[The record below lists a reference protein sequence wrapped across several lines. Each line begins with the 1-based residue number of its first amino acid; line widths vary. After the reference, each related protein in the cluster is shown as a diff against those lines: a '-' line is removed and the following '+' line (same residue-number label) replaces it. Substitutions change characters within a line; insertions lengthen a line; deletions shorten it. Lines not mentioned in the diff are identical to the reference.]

1 MRNDRFSYCGE
12 EGNSYPVKDNV
23 RKKRVTDLSRARRR
37 SNRKRASTEKIIG
50 IGHRRL
56 RKWSW

>member
-12 EGNSYPVKDNV
+12 EGNSYPVNDNV

-37 SNRKRASTEKIIG
+37 SNR
-50 IGHRRL
+50 
-56 RKWSW
+56 